1 MESKVEEVKP
11 ITSNQKY
18 RMANREKIN
27 EQRKKYYQVRKEN
40 DPKFLEYK
48 RIKSKEYY
56 ERKKAKKAVDVS
68 PEKQVEMGDN
78 SDSDLS
84 QSSEESKPEVKE
96 EYVSHVPELGP
107 ISKASLQLHPDDME
121 IILKNLVNIPAG
133 FTPEKE
139 SKKRKSKKDKKQ

>member
-1 MESKVEEVKP
+1 MESVAEEVKP
-11 ITSNQKY
+11 MTSNQKY
-18 RMANREKIN
+18 RIANREKIN
-27 EQRKKYYQVRKEN
+27 LQRKKYYQTRKEA

-48 RIKSKEYY
+48 RMKSKEYY
-56 ERKKAKKAVDVS
+56 ERKKMKKAEAVS

-84 QSSEESKPEVKE
+84 QSSVESKPEVKE

-121 IILKNLVNIPAG
+121 ILLKDLSKIPTG

-139 SKKRKSKKDKKQ
+139 TKKRKAKKELKQ

>member
-1 MESKVEEVKP
+1 MESIVEEVKP
-11 ITSNQKY
+11 MTSNQKY
-18 RMANREKIN
+18 RIANREKIN
-27 EQRKKYYQVRKEN
+27 AQRKKYYQVRKEA

-48 RIKSKEYY
+48 RMKSKEYY
-56 ERKKAKKAVDVS
+56 ERKKMKKADAIP

-84 QSSEESKPEVKE
+84 QVSVESKPEVKE
-96 EYVSHVPELGP
+96 DYVSHVPELGP
-107 ISKASLQLHPDDME
+107 ISKASLQLHPDDMD

-139 SKKRKSKKDKKQ
+139 TKKRKAKKDKKQ